1 MSNGT
6 HWCVLMCIDV
16 RDQKRDQKRRSFLES
31 FPGISYDTACVE
43 MQKKQLNLKRLGYIL
58 LAISVL
64 LILFATV
71 LFRVP
76 NPQKPQLELFWSYK
90 AWFAGNASLGR
101 EIVLNILLFVPLGFS
116 MALITKKTWM
126 VIVAVLVLTIATETI
141 QLIFGLGLF
150 EWDDIFN
157 NTLGAVIG
165 LGLAGFLQHEKNSS
179 RS

>member
-1 MSNGT
+1 
-6 HWCVLMCIDV
+6 MCIDV
-16 RDQKRDQKRRSFLES
+16 RDQKRRSFLES
-31 FPGISYDTACVE
+31 FPGISYDTACME
-43 MQKKQLNLKRLGYIL
+43 MQKKQFYLKRLGSIL
-58 LAISVL
+58 LTVSVL

-126 VIVAVLVLTIATETI
+126 VIVAALVLTIATETI

-150 EWDDIFN
+150 EWDDIIN
-157 NTLGAVIG
+157 NTLGALIG
-165 LGLAGFLQHEKNSS
+165 VMTARVFVCLVSGK
-179 RS
+179 